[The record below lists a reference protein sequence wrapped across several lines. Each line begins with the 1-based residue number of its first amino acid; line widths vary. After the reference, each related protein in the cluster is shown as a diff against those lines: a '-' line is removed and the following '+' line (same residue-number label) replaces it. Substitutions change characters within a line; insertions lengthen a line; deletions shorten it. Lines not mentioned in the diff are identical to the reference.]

1 MDHKKKKNLGQQ
13 QQIILP
19 KSIVKEIGK
28 MRAEAN
34 KVEHRTEWKESKL
47 NALWYFLSEIILETY
62 ISSMLNIF
70 LYVKFSKS
78 QDLMA

>member
-1 MDHKKKKNLGQQ
+1 M
-13 QQIILP
+13 
-19 KSIVKEIGK
+19 KEIGK
-28 MRAEAN
+28 KIRIHKNKRAEAN